1 MTHKFG
7 VVHTEVIQDPTLSL
21 RAKGVY
27 SLLTTY
33 ADKKRNCYP
42 AISTL
47 AELSGV
53 SRRTIER
60 TLKELEEKNYVTRK
74 GRVFTLK

>member
-1 MTHKFG
+1 MTQKFG
-7 VVHTEVIQDPTLSL
+7 IVHTEVIQDPNLSL

-27 SLLTTY
+27 ALLATY
-33 ADKKRNCYP
+33 ADKQRTCYP

-60 TLKELEEKNYVTRK
+60 ILKELEEKKYVTRK
-74 GRVFTLK
+74 GRVFTLT

>member
-1 MTHKFG
+1 MSQKFG
-7 VVHTEVIQDPTLSL
+7 VVHTEVIQDPGLSL

-27 SLLTTY
+27 ALLTTY
-33 ADKKRNCYP
+33 ADKQRNCYP